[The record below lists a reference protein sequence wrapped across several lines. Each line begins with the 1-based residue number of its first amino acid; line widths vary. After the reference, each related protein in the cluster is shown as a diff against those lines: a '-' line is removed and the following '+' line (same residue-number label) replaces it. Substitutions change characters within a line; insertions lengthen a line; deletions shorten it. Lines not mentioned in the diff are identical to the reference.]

1 MKRTLLACLLA
12 LSPLC
17 VLGQGTVNFSN
28 ATSVYGTN
36 TPDHLLR
43 WHPGAAIYYP
53 ALTAGGLVSSN
64 YGGVDLTGLR
74 AQLFYGASTITHP
87 GSLTAVIDAP
97 ATFRASTSANA
108 GSWLGGFRT
117 LLGFNPGDT
126 VSLNVIVWDVRF
138 VADPMVAFAL
148 QGGGG
153 LFGISGVFNYTI
165 PAAGSPPT
173 AYLPSGQIPFVIP
186 QIPEPASLA
195 LAGLGA
201 VTLLLWRRTKSTGEE
216 PKKLTHES
224 IGKT

>member
-1 MKRTLLACLLA
+1 MKRTLLAYLLA
-12 LSPLC
+12 LCPLS

-28 ATSVYGTN
+28 ATSSYGTN

-138 VADPMVAFAL
+138 VADPMVALAL

-153 LFGISGVFNYTI
+153 LFGISGVFNFTI
-165 PAAGSPPT
+165 PAAGSPLRLIYPRGKC
-173 AYLPSGQIPFVIP
+173 PSLFLKFPSR
-186 QIPEPASLA
+186 PACRWL
-195 LAGLGA
+195 
-201 VTLLLWRRTKSTGEE
+201 VWVQ
-216 PKKLTHES
+216 
-224 IGKT
+224 